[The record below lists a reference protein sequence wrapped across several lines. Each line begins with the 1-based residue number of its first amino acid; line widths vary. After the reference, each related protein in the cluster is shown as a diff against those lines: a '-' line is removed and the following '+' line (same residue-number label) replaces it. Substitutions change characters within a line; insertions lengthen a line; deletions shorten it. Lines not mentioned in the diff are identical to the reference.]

1 MVTSGQHDYRQ
12 FFVDQRVR
20 PMFQLS
26 CGITFGVSVGNLFEL
41 ERSFSGDRVM
51 DAASQIKKFFR
62 LDLLCPRI
70 SQRDRPRRADCGRWL
85 GELQEPLQIGARDFG
100 GHTASFA
107 CQEQC
112 HQIKHGDLRGE
123 TLGGGH
129 GEFGTGSGN
138 QSGAGFTRY
147 GRIGDIG
154 DGDGLN
160 PRVSASRCAAMVSAV
175 SPDWV
180 TTMTMGAT
188 AA

>member
-1 MVTSGQHDYRQ
+1 MGQ
-12 FFVDQRVR
+12 
-20 PMFQLS
+20 
-26 CGITFGVSVGNLFEL
+26 
-41 ERSFSGDRVM
+41 
-51 DAASQIKKFFR
+51 
-62 LDLLCPRI
+62 
-70 SQRDRPRRADCGRWL
+70 
-85 GELQEPLQIGARDFG
+85 LQEPLQIGARDFG

-154 DGDGLN
+154 DGDGPYSTSERFALRGNGIGSFPGLGYDHHDGGDCCMSGAIAILAGIFNVDGN
-160 PRVSASRCAAMVSAV
+160 PREIFDHDLAGQSSV
-175 SPDWV
+175 
-180 TTMTMGAT
+180 AT
-188 AA
+188 